1 MAEYEMFRARTTTTY
16 RMALVTGASSGIG
29 RAFAEALPASTGLL
43 LVARD
48 RVRLDEVSAG
58 LASPGRTIATLPAD
72 LTTDRGREAVI
83 ERARQIGVDLLINNA
98 GRGRLGRL
106 LDHEPED
113 ARATVEL
120 NVVTPLVLIRALL
133 PGMLERA
140 RRENRRAG
148 LIIVSSSTA
157 FAPGP
162 YFATYAA
169 SKAFDLV
176 LAESLAEELRGE
188 PVDVLALCPG
198 ATRSEFGRRAGFALG
213 NLPGAATPRAVAE
226 EALAALG
233 RHTVLVSGR
242 LRRAAY
248 APVIL
253 PRAIAARALGLAIGL
268 FDRVQPPED
277 RFGEAGASADARKRA
292 ASRPRARSPSRA
304 TPARRPASRSSS

>member
-1 MAEYEMFRARTTTTY
+1 MFRGRTTTY

-29 RAFAEALPASTGLL
+29 AAFAEALPASTGLL

-48 RVRLDEVSAG
+48 SGRLDQVSAR
-58 LASPGRTIATLPAD
+58 LATAGRTIATLPAD
-72 LTTDRGREAVI
+72 LTTDEGREAVI
-83 ERARQIGVDLLINNA
+83 ERAREIGVDLLVNNA

-106 LDHEPED
+106 LDQEARD

-120 NVVTPLVLIRALL
+120 NAVTPLVLTRALL
-133 PGMLERA
+133 PGMLEQA
-140 RRENRRAG
+140 RTEDRRAG

-157 FAPGP
+157 FAPVP

-188 PVDVLALCPG
+188 PIDVLALCPG
-198 ATRSEFGRRAGFALG
+198 ATRTEFGRRAGFALESF
-213 NLPGAATPRAVAE
+213 PGAADPRTVAE
-226 EALAALG
+226 EALRALG

-248 APVIL
+248 APLTL
-253 PRAIAARALGLAIGL
+253 PRALAARGLGLAIGL
-268 FDRVQPPED
+268 LDRFQPPED
-277 RFGEAGASADARKRA
+277 RFGDDGPTA
-292 ASRPRARSPSRA
+292 A
-304 TPARRPASRSSS
+304 ARRREGS

>member
-1 MAEYEMFRARTTTTY
+1 MFRARTATY
-16 RMALVTGASSGIG
+16 RMALITGASSGIG

-48 RVRLDEVSAG
+48 AARLDQVSAR
-58 LASPGRTIATLPAD
+58 LASAGRTIATLPAD
-72 LTTDRGREAVI
+72 LTADQGREAVI
-83 ERARQIGVDLLINNA
+83 ERARQVGVDLLINNA

-106 LDHEPED
+106 LDHAPEE

-120 NVVTPLVLIRALL
+120 NVVTPLVLTRALL
-133 PGMLERA
+133 PGMLEQA
-140 RRENRRAG
+140 RTEGRRAG

-157 FAPGP
+157 FAPVP

-188 PVDVLALCPG
+188 PIDVLALCPG
-198 ATRSEFGRRAGFALG
+198 ATRTEFGRRAGFALESF
-213 NLPGAATPRAVAE
+213 PGAADPRAVAE

-233 RHTVLVSGR
+233 RRTVLVSGR

-248 APVIL
+248 APLTL
-253 PRAIAARALGLAIGL
+253 PRAIAARGLGLAIGL
-268 FDRVQPPED
+268 LDRLQPTED
-277 RFGEAGASADARKRA
+277 RPGDDDVSPAARKRE
-292 ASRPRARSPSRA
+292 ASRACARSPSRT
-304 TPARRPASRSSS
+304 TPGRRRASRSSS